1 MQVAGRVVSLYV
13 YPVKACRAV
22 AVEDAALGALG
33 LERDRRFAF
42 AGEGG
47 RALTQRDFPLLATVA
62 PVLDEKELR
71 LDFGGLV
78 QLTISLKSF
87 AAHAE
92 VDVWGKRIAGRAA
105 PASLVAPA
113 AEYLGTRLQLV
124 ALDCAAERSFA
135 DSRPVL
141 VATTGML
148 ARLDIPDVGME
159 RFRPNVVLEGERDWT
174 ALEGKDV
181 LLERDK
187 PCGRCEVT
195 TIDQASGAR
204 RGPEPLRTLTERF
217 QGNFGVYCRVARGG
231 RLRRGEILRA
241 S

>member
-1 MQVAGRVVSLYV
+1 MRVTGLYV

-22 AVEDAALGALG
+22 TVEDAALGPLG
-33 LERDRRFAF
+33 LEHDRRFAF
-42 AGEGG
+42 IGEDGC
-47 RALTQRDFPLLATVA
+47 ALTQREHPLLATVQA
-62 PVLDEKELR
+62 ALEGDALR
-71 LDFGGLV
+71 LDFG
-78 QLTISLKSF
+78 SLAQASIPLQSF
-87 AAHAE
+87 AASTP

-113 AEYLGTRLQLV
+113 AEYLGARLQLV

-141 VATTGML
+141 VTTTGML
-148 ARLDIPDVGME
+148 SSLNVPGVGME
-159 RFRPNVVLEGERDWT
+159 RFRPNVVLEGAQDWS

-195 TIDQASGAR
+195 TTDQASGAR

-217 QGNFGVYCRVARGG
+217 EGNFGVYCRVARGG
-231 RLRRGEILRA
+231 RLRRGEILRV